1 LFELAIFQLPLWSR
15 LGGGRHVLG
24 LAGLALSGC
33 GAVCITDGDA
43 AFVVE
48 VVDPDGAPVTV
59 SGEAKDAIHPCDGL
73 GAGRFR
79 CPVSE
84 DVIVEGPDG
93 AWVKVPVST
102 RRARSCP
109 EGSDVLQVVLPE
121 G

>member
-1 LFELAIFQLPLWSR
+1 M
-15 LGGGRHVLG
+15 
-24 LAGLALSGC
+24 
-33 GAVCITDGDA
+33 CIPDGDA

-48 VVDPDGAPVTV
+48 VVDPDGAPVEAVTV
-59 SGEAKDAIHPCDGL
+59 SGEAKDAVYPCDGL
-73 GAGRFR
+73 RAGRFR